1 MLVVIGMAITFL
13 LNLSER
19 GSDEIEEQD
28 PLLPEPVLPPGQA
41 ANRAAKEADLA

>member
-1 MLVVIGMAITFL
+1 MAITFL

-19 GSDEIEEQD
+19 GSDEIEEQE
-28 PLLPEPVLPPGQA
+28 PVLPEPVLPHGPV